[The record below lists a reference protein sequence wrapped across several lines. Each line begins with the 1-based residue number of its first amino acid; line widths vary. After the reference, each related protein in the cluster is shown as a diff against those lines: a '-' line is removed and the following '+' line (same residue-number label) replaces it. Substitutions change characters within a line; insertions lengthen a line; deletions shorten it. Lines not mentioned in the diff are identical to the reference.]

1 MWSRIKPKKMYLNIF
16 MYSCIAVSLLTLVFT
31 VFLSQQFSKS
41 AMDETD
47 KSNQVKINQIVKTS
61 EFTLQKLRQF
71 ALRIY
76 SDQSIALWINM
87 GEDQYSP
94 LTLDKAATSVRGFM
108 SSEPFIRGIY
118 LINFNIDQI
127 YTSESS
133 IYTTKDFYDQTML
146 DYIKNQKRRICSML
160 TMRWEENRFLHLS
173 YQQPD
178 LIRTFRDLLQFC
190 SVNHC

>member
-1 MWSRIKPKKMYLNIF
+1 MYLNIF

-87 GEDQYSP
+87 GKDEYSP
-94 LTLDKAATSVRGFM
+94 LTLDKAATSVR
-108 SSEPFIRGIY
+108 IY
-118 LINFNIDQI
+118 EQ
-127 YTSESS
+127 
-133 IYTTKDFYDQTML
+133 
-146 DYIKNQKRRICSML
+146 
-160 TMRWEENRFLHLS
+160 
-173 YQQPD
+173 
-178 LIRTFRDLLQFC
+178 
-190 SVNHC
+190 